1 MHANLDGEA
10 IVVESLS
17 KRFRYLYIPKQT
29 TLKEALI
36 TRTLFARPK
45 QERYVDALVDINFH
59 VPKGSAIGIVGRN
72 GSGKS
77 TLLKLIAGV
86 MKPDAGRVRI
96 RGNIAPLLSL
106 GVGFHP
112 DLTGRE
118 NVKINGLILGL
129 TPAEIESRMDQI
141 AAFAELEDFL
151 DSPVHTY
158 STGMYMR
165 LAFSVGINI
174 DPDVLLLDEVFA
186 VGDASFAA
194 KCRERMFH
202 FKDMG
207 KTLVLVSHDF
217 ATIERFCDTAL
228 WLDHGRIRRSGNAPD
243 VVAAYRSDV
252 TQAS

>member
-86 MKPDAGRVRI
+86 MKPDAGRVMI

>member
-1 MHANLDGEA
+1 MRASIDGDA
-10 IVVESLS
+10 IVVEALS

-29 TLKEALI
+29 TLKEAVV

-45 QERYVDALVDINFH
+45 QERYIDALVDINFR
-59 VPKGSAIGIVGRN
+59 VPKGSAIGIIGRN

-86 MKPDAGRVRI
+86 MKPDTGRVMI

-112 DLTGRE
+112 DMTGRE

-129 TPAEIESRMDQI
+129 NPREIESRMDQI

-194 KCRERMFH
+194 KCRDRMFR
-202 FKDMG
+202 FKEMG
-207 KTLVLVSHDF
+207 KTFVLVSHDF
-217 ATIERFCDTAL
+217 PTIERFCDTAV

-243 VVAAYRSDV
+243 VVAAYQSDV
-252 TQAS
+252 TLAT